1 MEELTMLDFDL
12 DSAPDIYADILC
24 AEIISLDEKRI
35 LNTAAATNLL

>member
-35 LNTAAATNLL
+35 FEYSG